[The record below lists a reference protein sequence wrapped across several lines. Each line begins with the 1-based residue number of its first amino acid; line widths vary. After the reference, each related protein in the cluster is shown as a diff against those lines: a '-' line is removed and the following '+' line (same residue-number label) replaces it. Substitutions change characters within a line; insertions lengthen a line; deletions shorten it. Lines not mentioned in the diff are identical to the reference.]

1 MQSNGSGKRCPQVKV
16 APKPEPVANHAST
29 WNKNSNRLLGTR
41 TSHHVTTDLQ
51 NLSLHTD
58 YEGPADIISGD
69 GSGLQI
75 TQVGTTQISSPL
87 QPVSLKI
94 ILLDNGGR
102 MPHLQFL

>member
-1 MQSNGSGKRCPQVKV
+1 MQSNGSGKRCPQIKV

-58 YEGPADIISGD
+58 YEGPEDIILGD
-69 GSGLQI
+69 GSGL
-75 TQVGTTQISSPL
+75 
-87 QPVSLKI
+87 
-94 ILLDNGGR
+94 GR
-102 MPHLQFL
+102 MPHLQFLWTTKYLKSIVIYSNYQNSVDEINC